1 MIQIAVVNTEKA
13 ERLMKA
19 LCNHFSQKTSAHYEG
34 DKGYVEF
41 GDGKCELTATA
52 STLTLQ
58 VEAQNAEAL
67 ARLEHVVGDHLQR
80 FTPAEELVIRWGEA
94 QEHSR

>member
-1 MIQIAVVNTEKA
+1 MIQIAVVNTDKA

-19 LCNHFSQKTSAHYEG
+19 LCNHFSNKTSAHYEG

-41 GDGKCELTATA
+41 RDGKCELTATA

-58 VEAQNAEAL
+58 VEAQNAESH
-67 ARLEHVVGDHLQR
+67 ARLAQVVGDHLQR
-80 FTPAEELVIRWGEA
+80 FTPGEDLAIRWGEI
-94 QEHSR
+94 QENSR

>member
-19 LCNHFSQKTSAHYEG
+19 LCNHFSRKTNAHYEG

-41 GDGKCELTATA
+41 GDGKCELTAGA
-52 STLTLQ
+52 DTLTLQ
-58 VEAQNAEAL
+58 VEAQNAESL
-67 ARLEHVVGDHLQR
+67 ARLEQVVGDHLQH
-80 FTPAEELVIRWGEA
+80 FTPGEDLTIRWGEA
-94 QEHSR
+94 QENSR